1 MTKTYYGYEA
11 FLSDTKKLQSQIQE
25 FNPDAIVAIARGG
38 VTLGH
43 FLASGLD
50 NRNFFTISSVFYDE
64 TQKMKK
70 QEIQN
75 IPDLSEYSKIILV
88 DDIVDSGETLQNI
101 KTILENKFP
110 RLTIKTASLFY
121 KTTAIIQADYS
132 INEAKD
138 WIEFFW
144 EKDI

>member
-1 MTKTYYGYEA
+1 MTKTYYGYEN
-11 FLSDTKKLQSQIQE
+11 FLEDSKKLCSQIKPY
-25 FNPDAIVAIARGG
+25 NPDAIVAIARGG

-43 FLASGLD
+43 FLASGLNKRD
-50 NRNFFTISSVFYDE
+50 FFTIASLLYDD
-64 TQKMKK
+64 TKKMEKH
-70 QEIQN
+70 QVTN
-75 IPDLSEYSKIILV
+75 IPDLSIYSSVLLV

-101 KTILENKFP
+101 KDILQDKFP
-110 RLTIKTASLFY
+110 KLTIKTASLFY

-132 INEAKD
+132 INEAHS